1 MRTTIRNL
9 ASFCLIA
16 PLLLLTACN
25 NNADTLNV
33 SQAQTDITAEPLFS
47 APLPAAEGLAEL
59 LNDIRA
65 TAGVAY
71 AENLTSCKLAEV
83 GVKACG
89 GPERYIIYSTEVAD
103 EKALLELIARYNEAS
118 AALNRENQL
127 VSDCSV
133 ITRPRITLNNG
144 ICVPQATSLQ

>member
-1 MRTTIRNL
+1 MRKKIRNL
-9 ASFCLIA
+9 AGVCLIS

-25 NNADTLNV
+25 NDAAKSNA
-33 SQAQTDITAEPLFS
+33 SQAQAEVVAEPLFT
-47 APLPAAEGLAEL
+47 APLPAAEGLAGL
-59 LNDIRA
+59 LSDIRA

-71 AENLTSCKLAEV
+71 AQNLSSCKLAEV

-103 EKALLELIARYNEAS
+103 EQALLELISRYNEAS
-118 AALNRENQL
+118 AAFNRDSQL
-127 VSDCSV
+127 MSDCS
-133 ITRPRITLNNG
+133 IAPRPRIILNNG